1 MARKTRETR
10 SNTLK
15 DEVKPFLLESRM
27 AKVRKYLYEGRRF
40 ETLSVGDLRSEWI
53 SAFDRCSVSPTAP
66 ESRKLVDDLEA
77 EMEVRKIDPPFDEA
91 KEKPRARG
99 AGLAQS
105 FWLFKAP
112 RL

>member
-1 MARKTRETR
+1 MARKTREKR

-15 DEVKPFLLESRM
+15 DEVQPFLPESRM

-40 ETLSVGDLRSEWI
+40 ERLSVGDLRSEWI

-99 AGLAQS
+99 AGLGQS
-105 FWLFKAP
+105 FCLFKAP

>member
-15 DEVKPFLLESRM
+15 DEAKPFLLESRM

-77 EMEVRKIDPPFDEA
+77 EMEVRKIDPPFDET

-99 AGLAQS
+99 AGLGQS
-105 FWLFKAP
+105 FCLFKAP

>member
-1 MARKTRETR
+1 MGRKARETR

-15 DEVKPFLLESRM
+15 DDVKPFLLESRM

-99 AGLAQS
+99 AGLGQS
-105 FWLFKAP
+105 FGLFKAP

>member
-1 MARKTRETR
+1 MARKMRETR
-10 SNTLK
+10 SNALK

-77 EMEVRKIDPPFDEA
+77 EMEVRKIEPPFDEA
-91 KEKPRARG
+91 KKSPVHEGRG
-99 AGLAQS
+99 
-105 FWLFKAP
+105 
-112 RL
+112 

>member
-1 MARKTRETR
+1 MARRTREKR

-53 SAFDRCSVSPTAP
+53 SAFDRCSVGPIAP
-66 ESRKLVDDLEA
+66 ESRKLVDDLQA

-99 AGLAQS
+99 AGLG
-105 FWLFKAP
+105 
-112 RL
+112 